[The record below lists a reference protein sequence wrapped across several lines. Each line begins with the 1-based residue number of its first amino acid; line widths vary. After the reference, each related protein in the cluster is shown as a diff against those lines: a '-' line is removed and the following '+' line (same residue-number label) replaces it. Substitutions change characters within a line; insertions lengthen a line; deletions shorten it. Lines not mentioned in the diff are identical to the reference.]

1 MGFFLWLALQDQPP
15 QDPAIPPSGIYLK
28 DAISYHKGMC
38 LTTFT
43 VAVIIIAKKNGNTY
57 CPSTEGIRESIHK
70 ENGVIYTVVRKHGI
84 MKSEG
89 KWMK

>member
-43 VAVIIIAKKNGNTY
+43 VAVIIIAKKMETPIVPQLKG
-57 CPSTEGIRESIHK
+57 
-70 ENGVIYTVVRKHGI
+70 
-84 MKSEG
+84 
-89 KWMK
+89 